1 MLTVT
6 LRTRPPTVSTWTSG
20 EWFLHWLLLS
30 TRLTDRD
37 HDEQTNVI
45 EAVKKLNEVK
55 GVRGIRR
62 FFKQVAQ
69 SAKGADQDDF
79 LGCITIPVQVKGI
92 LQPVEGTLIA
102 WLYQDI
108 PSSGFEGWYKLLGRS
123 SRSQVSAEC
132 LTPMLNCVWR
142 SRDPSDWGCGS
153 HLEKTGKRK
162 LEKNRG
168 VTFNF
173 I

>member
-1 MLTVT
+1 MIPSLIAP
-6 LRTRPPTVSTWTSG
+6 LYP
-20 EWFLHWLLLS
+20 
-30 TRLTDRD
+30 LTDRD

-79 LGCITIPVQVKGI
+79 LGCITIPVQ
-92 LQPVEGTLIA
+92 
-102 WLYQDI
+102 DI

-123 SRSQVSAEC
+123 SRSQVSVEN
-132 LTPMLNCVWR
+132 LNSDVQLCVKVQGSIRLRLWLS
-142 SRDPSDWGCGS
+142 SRED
-153 HLEKTGKRK
+153 R
-162 LEKNRG
+162 
-168 VTFNF
+168 
-173 I
+173 